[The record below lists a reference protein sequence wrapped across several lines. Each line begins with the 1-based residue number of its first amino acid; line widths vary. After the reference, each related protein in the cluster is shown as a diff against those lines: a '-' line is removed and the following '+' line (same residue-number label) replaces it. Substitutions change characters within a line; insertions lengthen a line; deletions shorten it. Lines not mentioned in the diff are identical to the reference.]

1 MNDFIKMLQDAN
13 VDFEIEGK
21 SVTVRSDC
29 GEFLIFD
36 FDEDG
41 KLTQVS

>member
-1 MNDFIKMLQDAN
+1 MNDFIKMLKDAN

-21 SVTVRSDC
+21 SVTVRSYG